1 MSGVFYRIIGC
12 SRFVFNHFLALW
24 NDALADVSW
33 SEFRRMLEYK
43 VEWYGRTINSGGSVQ
58 FLIKEYRKEER

>member
-33 SEFRRMLEYK
+33 SEFRRMLDTK
-43 VEWYGRTINSGGSVQ
+43 WNGTDVQ
-58 FLIKEYRKEER
+58 STVVGVFNF